1 MKWFESFVIL
11 CFRLGSGSWLIPLC
25 QGFVWGRSYGAFI
38 GKEGLSDG
46 LLARLSELG
55 FNNGAL
61 TDAAFDGH
69 WDALNFVR
77 VLSRPG
83 DTEAE
88 MDEWSLS
95 LGDWQTDFQKWI
107 RMGRKR
113 MAADIPLG
121 AVTAKAMYLKD
132 SKDAA
137 LSHLLTV
144 LEKDLVKLHWRT
156 KASRVLSNSK
166 TDEERQRAES
176 DELHKWQAGLT
187 EIFERGGLPI
197 VAQASTAA
205 DPAGALV
212 GGPRLLG
219 TASEPG
225 GRFVNGF
232 SR

>member
-1 MKWFESFVIL
+1 MLS
-11 CFRLGSGSWLIPLC
+11 FRLRKLAHPIVSR
-25 QGFVWGRSYGAFI
+25 FVYGAAPTEPFI

-55 FNNGAL
+55 FNNGVL

-95 LGDWQTDFQKWI
+95 LGDWQTEFQKWI

-121 AVTAKAMYLKD
+121 AVTAKAMHLKD
-132 SKDAA
+132 NRDAA

-156 KASRVLSNSK
+156 KASRVLSNTK
-166 TDEERQRAES
+166 TDEERQQAES

-187 EIFERGGLPI
+187 EIFEREAACRLWPKLRLQQTLLAHWSGLR
-197 VAQASTAA
+197 AH
-205 DPAGALV
+205 
-212 GGPRLLG
+212 
-219 TASEPG
+219 
-225 GRFVNGF
+225 
-232 SR
+232 